1 VSTIH
6 DLGYKRYVGTRR
18 EQATRWRVIARH
30 QIAHGWRTWW
40 RFKAPLGM
48 AVIITC
54 IAGGLMV
61 FASDWST
68 RLGGAQKMVMK
79 VVDTALPEALLW
91 YFRAAFVVSLTVSAS
106 QVAADMQ
113 SGAFTF
119 YFARSIRP
127 LHYVLGKL
135 AGMCGLLAL
144 ILIAGPL
151 VLAGI
156 RIGIVNDTSELV
168 TMLPLLGEALAIG
181 VVATLVYAAVPLGF
195 SALLG
200 GRRQALAM
208 WAAYYL
214 IFGSMAYVVGNF
226 ASPWFAALDLPR
238 ALQAITYYLWG
249 LDFRTRD
256 VHIPLAAAVASLAG
270 HVALALA
277 ILIYKVRSAQ
287 LAGIGGE

>member
-18 EQATRWRVIARH
+18 AQATRWRVIARQ
-30 QIAHGWRTWW
+30 QIAHGWKTWW

-54 IAGGLMV
+54 IAGALMV
-61 FASDWST
+61 FASDRSSG
-68 RLGGAQKMVMK
+68 LGNAQKMVMK
-79 VVDTALPEALLW
+79 VIDTALPDALLW
-91 YFRAAFVVSLTVSAS
+91 YFRAAFVVSLTISAT
-106 QVAADMQ
+106 QVASDMQ

-144 ILIAGPL
+144 IVVAGPL

-156 RIGIVNDTSELV
+156 RIGIVSDTSELV
-168 TMLPLLGEALAIG
+168 AKLPLLAQALAIG

-200 GRRQALAM
+200 GRRLALAL

-214 IFGSMAYVVGNF
+214 IVGTMAYLIGDFGSPAI
-226 ASPWFAALDLPR
+226 AALDLPR
-238 ALQAITYYLWG
+238 ALQALTYYVWG
-249 LDFRTRD
+249 LDFRTRE
-256 VHIPLAAAVASLAG
+256 VHIPVGAAVASLVG
-270 HVALALA
+270 HVAIA
-277 ILIYKVRSAQ
+277 IAVLGYKVRSAQ